1 MEKVTEV
8 YQKTAGAMGAVGE
21 KTAGLFG
28 GISAKFGAI
37 KENPTFKSFEERV
50 GGVVASA
57 KPGEGEGE
65 MGQQGEGELGETAM
79 AGSPSQQ
86 DFNQMQEGD
95 KTGMEANGQTTLA
108 GTDINQP
115 AS

>member
-1 MEKVTEV
+1 MDKVSEV

-57 KPGEGEGE
+57 K
-65 MGQQGEGELGETAM
+65 GQPGEGELGETAM
-79 AGSPSQQ
+79 GSGSNSTQ

-95 KTGMEANGQTTLA
+95 KTGMGMEANGQTTLA

>member
-1 MEKVTEV
+1 MFT
-8 YQKTAGAMGAVGE
+8 AMG
-21 KTAGLFG
+21 
-28 GISAKFGAI
+28 S
-37 KENPTFKSFEERV
+37 
-50 GGVVASA
+50 
-57 KPGEGEGE
+57 
-65 MGQQGEGELGETAM
+65 
-79 AGSPSQQ
+79 GSNSTQ

>member
-57 KPGEGEGE
+57 K
-65 MGQQGEGELGETAM
+65 TAM

>member
-1 MEKVTEV
+1 MDKVGEM

-21 KTAGLFG
+21 KAGGLFG

-57 KPGEGEGE
+57 K
-65 MGQQGEGELGETAM
+65 GQQGETAM
-79 AGSPSQQ
+79 GSGSNSTQ